1 MLDALLKKP
10 FGGAV
15 DAVASKV
22 AQGGFGANKLTL
34 SALVI
39 GLIGCFAVAMGQFAL
54 GLILLLINRLAVA
67 LAASVAR
74 EDGITARGSYL
85 ELLGDGIVFGGFV
98 FFFALAAPQHLMAAG
113 FVLFSYM
120 ILAASFLGL
129 RLFGQD
135 DAPPSL
141 VGRTEITIFMALGCL
156 FPAAFSAIALFFGLF
171 VWAGIAFHVK
181 TAIRD
186 L

>member
-1 MLDALLKKP
+1 MLDTLLKKP
-10 FGGAV
+10 FGGMV

-39 GLIGCFAVAMGQFAL
+39 GLIGCFAVAMGQFML
-54 GLILLLINRLAVA
+54 GLILLLINRLIVA

-74 EDGITARGSYL
+74 ENGITARGSYL
-85 ELLGDGIVFGGFV
+85 ELLGDAVVFGGFV
-98 FFFALAAPQHLMAAG
+98 FFFALAEPQHLMAAA
-113 FVLFSYM
+113 FILFSYM
-120 ILAASFLGL
+120 ILAAAYLGL

-135 DAPPSL
+135 DAPGSL
-141 VGRTEITIFMALGCL
+141 IGRTEITIFMALGCF

-171 VWAGIAFHVK
+171 VWVGIAFHIK
-181 TAIRD
+181 TAIQK